1 MPRAAARSQAVC
13 VYMAA
18 VVYVSTVNAFV
29 NAFIAV
35 PTAGFGGV
43 RPFQRCPRRG
53 MGGECGGA
61 VPLLRR
67 SWEPATCAQRLRS
80 PSLQM
85 AIDTGERVQK
95 ILPLYDGEYSLVP
108 VLWLSLP
115 LSSPLEKSAVF
126 NILWSALQV
135 GT

>member
-1 MPRAAARSQAVC
+1 MPRAATRGQAVC

-29 NAFIAV
+29 SAFITVPAV
-35 PTAGFGGV
+35 G
-43 RPFQRCPRRG
+43 PFQRCPRRG
-53 MGGECGGA
+53 MGGECRGA

-67 SWEPATCAQRLRS
+67 NLEPATCAQRLRS
-80 PSLQM
+80 PGLQM

-108 VLWLSLP
+108 VLWLGLP
-115 LSSPLEKSAVF
+115 LSFPLEKSTVF
-126 NILWSALQV
+126 NIMWSALQV
-135 GT
+135 AT